1 MSNINTM
8 FSQSVIEQI
17 HYYVYCLVDPRNRKI
32 FYIGKGCGNR
42 VFQHAENAICNSDDS
57 LKSAIICDI
66 LAEGLRVE
74 HYILRHK
81 LSEEQAYIVESTLID
96 LLTYNKFNTQSILA
110 NIQAGHHQWDEG
122 IKSAEEI
129 NQLYDCKPLKIDTR
143 DKLIVVNLSNTY
155 KGTRNERIY
164 RRDSMYEKARKYWK
178 LNIHKAQNAD
188 YVLAV
193 YKGVVRAVFKP
204 TKWEEITDASLFKG
218 KRCMFEGYEVKDSQ
232 YLNTYIKRNQ
242 GDHYLGNW

>member
-1 MSNINTM
+1 M
-8 FSQSVIEQI
+8 
-17 HYYVYCLVDPRNRKI
+17 
-32 FYIGKGCGNR
+32 
-42 VFQHAENAICNSDDS
+42 
-57 LKSAIICDI
+57 
-66 LAEGLRVE
+66 
-74 HYILRHK
+74 
-81 LSEEQAYIVESTLID
+81 
-96 LLTYNKFNTQSILA
+96 
-110 NIQAGHHQWDEG
+110 
-122 IKSAEEI
+122 
-129 NQLYDCKPLKIDTR
+129 KIDTR

-218 KRCMFEGYEVKDSQ
+218 KRCMFEGYEVGDSQ
-232 YLNTYIKRNQ
+232 YLNTYIKLNQ